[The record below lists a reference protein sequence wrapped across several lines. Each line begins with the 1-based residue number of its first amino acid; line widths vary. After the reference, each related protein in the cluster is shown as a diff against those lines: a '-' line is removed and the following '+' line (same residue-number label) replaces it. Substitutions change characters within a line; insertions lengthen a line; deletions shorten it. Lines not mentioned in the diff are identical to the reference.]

1 MNKIMTIASGLALAL
16 AASAPAT
23 AQVTLD
29 VSKITCWQFATYKI
43 ANPNYIAVWVSGYFH
58 GKVGDTTIDPPAVLA
73 NATKMQE
80 YCTKNP
86 DVPFMQAVETVLG
99 PNK

>member
-1 MNKIMTIASGLALAL
+1 MS
-16 AASAPAT
+16 
-23 AQVTLD
+23 LD
-29 VSKITCWQFATYKI
+29 VAKITCWQFATYKV

>member
-1 MNKIMTIASGLALAL
+1 MNRIMTITFGLALAL

-80 YCTKNP
+80 YCTEESRRSLH
-86 DVPFMQAVETVLG
+86 AG
-99 PNK
+99 G

>member
-1 MNKIMTIASGLALAL
+1 MNRIMTIASGLALAL